1 MVAGALLTAIAADSD
16 RDAFAQLFAHFAP
29 RRKAHFRARGV
40 VEQQAEEITQEVMLR
55 VWRRAGQFDP
65 RRGSASTW
73 IFSVAR
79 NCYIDLVRKERV
91 FEPEADEAVVVDPE
105 APTDERI
112 ADGERMAALQ
122 AALARLPSEQGRVLE
137 DAYLGGR
144 SFPEIAERQG
154 LPLGTV
160 KTRARLAIE
169 RLRAMLTPRRDR
181 P

>member
-1 MVAGALLTAIAADSD
+1 MVAGALLIAIATSSD
-16 RDAFAQLFAHFAP
+16 KEAFAQLFTHFAP
-29 RRKAHFRARGV
+29 RLKAHFRARGV
-40 VEQQAEEITQEVMLR
+40 ADQQAEEITQEVMLR

-91 FEPEADEAVVVDPE
+91 FEADADEPVVVDPG

-122 AALARLPSEQGRVLE
+122 AALARLPSEQGQVLQ
-137 DAYLGGR
+137 DAYVGGQ

-169 RLRAMLTPRRDR
+169 RLRALLTTATRE
-181 P
+181 